1 MLNSQSV
8 HQVARN
14 TSGCEAKQENNEQM
28 KVKASFVCMQKKKK
42 KGVVTRK
49 SGTNRVMQKIVS
61 VIVERNCF

>member
-42 KGVVTRK
+42 KGVSLENLVLIGSCK
-49 SGTNRVMQKIVS
+49 K
-61 VIVERNCF
+61 